1 MTQRHGSVRMCQA
14 QAPISPIIHIH
25 TAQYAA
31 ALVTIT
37 NDRASTDTG
46 SLLTFVRTFY
56 LQTKVLQNLII
67 YPQQPPFTDAL
78 CVNKSS

>member
-1 MTQRHGSVRMCQA
+1 MCQA

-25 TAQYAA
+25 TAQYA

-56 LQTKVLQNLII
+56 LQTKVLTGLN
-67 YPQQPPFTDAL
+67 A
-78 CVNKSS
+78 VNEITQRGGLNMHAYSCERI